1 MKITVYTI
9 KDCAFSKQ
17 EKEYLNTNKLVFEE
31 KDLEA
36 NKDFLTEMLAI
47 SNNFAGTPVTRVEKD
62 DGTIAVL
69 KGFTK
74 AEFDTTFGLASPKS
88 TTEAGTTPAP
98 TTTGSENLTPAVP
111 TDLTDLATPAVEQP
125 ITDLT
130 GSTDSTDST
139 GSAGSVSPAP
149 ISAETPISE
158 PTNPEPT
165 NPDLTNQVTNN
176 QATAPSDPLKSV
188 MDDLQAK
195 AEPVTPVIEQSP
207 TVTPPVFKPTNQVT
221 NNQATSPPVVPLADA
236 PTIPDFPAK

>member
-31 KDLEA
+31 KDLET